1 MKKNP
6 SDQPLRT
13 SPKLLPAIFGIS
25 LFIVFILFSYLVH
38 KNLFVHLDFDTT
50 VRLQNKIPRR
60 FDFFFSL
67 LSLVG
72 SFEIVSVLL
81 LILWFFIRKLR
92 FIFVLCI
99 FGFFHLLELFGKAFV
114 AHPGPPYLFFRYDI
128 PFQFPTSYVQP
139 GSSYPSGH
147 LARTLF
153 ISTILIFII
162 YHLKRLSKVQKRLLY
177 CSIIIFAALM
187 FISRIYLGEHWL
199 SDVIGG
205 SMLGASMGIFSLLFL

>member
-1 MKKNP
+1 MKK
-6 SDQPLRT
+6 
-13 SPKLLPAIFGIS
+13 SPKLLLLYSGIF
-25 LFIVFILFSYLVH
+25 LFLVFIAFSFLVH
-38 KNLFVHLDFDTT
+38 KNLFTQVDFNTT
-50 VRLQNKIPRR
+50 VRIQDKIPRR
-60 FDFFFSL
+60 FDFFFSV

-72 SFEIVSVLL
+72 SFEIVSVVLL
-81 LILWFFIRKLR
+81 VLWLFIRKLKY
-92 FIFVLCI
+92 IFVLCF
-99 FGFFHLLELFGKAFV
+99 FGFFHLLELYGKAFV

-153 ISTILIFII
+153 LSTILIFII
-162 YHLKRLSKVQKRLLY
+162 YRLKRLSKLQKKLLY
-177 CSIIIFAALM
+177 CSIVIFAGLM

-205 SMLGASMGIFSLLFL
+205 SILGSSMGILSLLFI